1 MRISLAGLLVFL
13 SVALGDQPG
22 TALAQDLNEYKIIAQ
37 AMEMAE
43 RARDIAAQARTAP
56 SATLRVIPAPDGAR
70 YEGETRN
77 SRGHGLGVYTFS
89 NGARYEGEMLDGQWN
104 GFGVYYYE
112 TGHANFGLW
121 EDGNSVDAQS
131 VFILAQSLARV
142 EAEAPGAEA
151 RAEGQGASRKR

>member
-1 MRISLAGLLVFL
+1 
-13 SVALGDQPG
+13 
-22 TALAQDLNEYKIIAQ
+22 
-37 AMEMAE
+37 MEMAE
-43 RARDIAAQARTAP
+43 RARDLAAQARTAP